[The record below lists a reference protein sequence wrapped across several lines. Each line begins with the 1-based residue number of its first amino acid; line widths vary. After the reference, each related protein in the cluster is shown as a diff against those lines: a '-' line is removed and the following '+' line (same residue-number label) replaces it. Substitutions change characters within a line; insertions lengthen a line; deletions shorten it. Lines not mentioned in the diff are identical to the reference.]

1 MKHLIPMAA
10 LLLVSMTPLPSQNE
24 GNKARFGRLPNG
36 RSQTEAILQDDH
48 EKSLEDVAELVK
60 LSQELK
66 AEIEKNDHHVLSVSA
81 VRTAEKIEK
90 LAKRIKNRL
99 KRY

>member
-1 MKHLIPMAA
+1 MIPMAA
-10 LLLVSMTPLPSQNE
+10 IALVSMLPLASQKPARE
-24 GNKARFGRLPNG
+24 PRFGRLPDG
-36 RSQTEAILQDDH
+36 RSQAEAILQADH
-48 EKSLEDVAELVK
+48 EKSLKDVAELVK
-60 LSQELK
+60 LSRQLQEEL
-66 AEIEKNDHHVLSVSA
+66 EKNDHHVLSVSA